1 MAKRRR
7 WSDEPRSR
15 ICNYVHPQAMYRNKF
30 GSRCGPVSV
39 TRWLS
44 TRSHLFEHV
53 LSSMSCLLFAQVSI
67 LSHVIVHVDRYVCVF
82 FACVNSASH
91 VMVHGHGVFNSVH
104 ASISAIIVWVMYLD
118 CGNSC
123 QQLPGSG
130 CVVLGTTSVCLF
142 ESETGCKLNF
152 NFHLHSEDV
161 KAAARDCEHM
171 SSQCLL
177 GFFCV

>member
-118 CGNSC
+118 CSVSHVMVHGHGVFSI
-123 QQLPGSG
+123 LPH
-130 CVVLGTTSVCLF
+130 VRVHVCSAPL
-142 ESETGCKLNF
+142 SEEIIPRLWRPGF
-152 NFHLHSEDV
+152 NL
-161 KAAARDCEHM
+161 ARTRNTNA
-171 SSQCLL
+171 
-177 GFFCV
+177 